1 MFCLEIKNF
10 HPKVLGGI
18 MPDEVAFL
26 RSELKRKLG
35 TQAYWMEPEQGA
47 IPLFIVTLPPVT
59 FALVT

>member
-1 MFCLEIKNF
+1 
-10 HPKVLGGI
+10 

-35 TQAYWMEPEQGA
+35 TQAYLMEPEQGA